1 MLKKHK
7 TANLRRAKDLVA
19 SIKGSAEIVET
30 NKKSLLH
37 SIAILEKDNKE
48 IAQVSP
54 DDDLDALS
62 EKIKNAAANQ
72 EVSDTYEN
80 EGSKSMN
87 NNTKRLQKPYC
98 AVYP

>member
-1 MLKKHK
+1 MEQEMYVARDK
-7 TANLRRAKDLVA
+7 TNDLYLYIGYVP
-19 SIKGSAEIVET
+19 
-30 NKKSLLH
+30 
-37 SIAILEKDNKE
+37 EKDNKE